1 MIVYNY
7 YTKNPTLF
15 KSTDHNISMETYLE
29 IIYGIIVDL
38 FSSICIHISNAD
50 MKYFVAQYLTKSS

>member
-1 MIVYNY
+1 
-7 YTKNPTLF
+7 
-15 KSTDHNISMETYLE
+15 METYLE

-50 MKYFVAQYLTKSS
+50 IKYFVAQYLTKSS